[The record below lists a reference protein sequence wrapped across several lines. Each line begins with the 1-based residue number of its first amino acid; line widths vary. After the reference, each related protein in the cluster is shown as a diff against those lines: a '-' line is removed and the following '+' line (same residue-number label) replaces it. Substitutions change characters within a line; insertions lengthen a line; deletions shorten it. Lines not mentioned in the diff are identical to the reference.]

1 MNLVNFLTQAG
12 LTVLLLIGAN
22 SAMAQT
28 KKPAPKKPAPKAH
41 TTTAHKS
48 TSTTHKTAQPTAHKT
63 NQATAHKSTS
73 STHTNASNTTHK
85 TSSAT
90 HTNKSTASK
99 GHVTHTSSASKAKGK
114 TAYKGKKKTNYK
126 KKKHYP
132 SKPYVPYNYQEK
144 NMAYRDSFL
153 TKKNINLAQVQNQD
167 LLTQIYQWY
176 GVPYRYGG
184 MAKTGTDCAGF
195 VKSVFKA
202 IYNVEIAR
210 SATAQYPQCRQVVG
224 EPHEGDLV
232 FFNIRGRYLSHVGI
246 YLQNGYFAHAATHS
260 GVIISNLNEPY
271 YKAYFY
277 RFGAPPTVPGTFLTP
292 INDSIPM
299 HIEEPDSD
307 SLDANH

>member
-1 MNLVNFLTQAG
+1 MK
-12 LTVLLLIGAN
+12 IKYI
-22 SAMAQT
+22 T
-28 KKPAPKKPAPKAH
+28 KTNPGTH
-41 TTTAHKS
+41 TAHSNQTQKTTPVHKS
-48 TSTTHKTAQPTAHKT
+48 SVSSNTHKTNNPAVKKGTAKSSYHPT
-63 NQATAHKSTS
+63 S
-73 STHTNASNTTHK
+73 
-85 TSSAT
+85 
-90 HTNKSTASK
+90 
-99 GHVTHTSSASKAKGK
+99 KGK
-114 TAYKGKKKTNYK
+114 TAYKGKKKTSYK
-126 KKKHYP
+126 KKKKRYP
-132 SKPYVPYNYQEK
+132 SKAYVPYNYHEK
-144 NMAYRDSFL
+144 DMAQRDSFL
-153 TKKNINLAQVQNQD
+153 SRKNINLALVRNPD

-202 IYNVEIAR
+202 IYDVDLAR

-277 RFGAPPTVPGTFLTP
+277 RFGAPPTVPGTFIVP
-292 INDSIPM
+292 VNDSIPM

-307 SLDANH
+307 SLDATH

>member
-1 MNLVNFLTQAG
+1 MQFQKYLLRVLVLI
-12 LTVLLLIGAN
+12 LLLVVESTIG
-22 SAMAQT
+22 MAQT
-28 KKPAPKKPAPKAH
+28 KKPAPKKATSTAHKPATKKPSSTAHKTNPKPS
-41 TTTAHKS
+41 TTQHATAKKTSTAHKS
-48 TSTTHKTAQPTAHKT
+48 TTHSTTHKTTNTTAKKGT
-63 NQATAHKSTS
+63 TKSTY
-73 STHTNASNTTHK
+73 HP
-85 TSSAT
+85 TS
-90 HTNKSTASK
+90 
-99 GHVTHTSSASKAKGK
+99 KGK
-114 TAYKGKKKTNYK
+114 TAYKGKKKSTAK
-126 KKKHYP
+126 KKKKYP
-132 SKPYVPYNYQEK
+132 SKPYVPYNYHEK
-144 NMAYRDSFL
+144 DMAQRDSFL
-153 TKKNINLAQVQNQD
+153 SKKNINLSIVNNQD
-167 LLTQIYQWY
+167 LLTQVYQWY

-202 IYNVEIAR
+202 IYNVDLAR
-210 SATAQYPQCRQVVG
+210 SATAQYPQCRQVIG

-277 RFGAPPTVPGTFLTP
+277 RFGAPPTVPGTFIVP

-307 SLDANH
+307 SLDATH